1 MIKVG
6 EEFKNEEK
14 DVNKN
19 IEQEKVQ
26 DVIKVND
33 PKDKVPV
40 KSTEMEALKDHNETN
55 KKESKE
61 AKDNEEITRRPRR
74 LVTFK

>member
-1 MIKVG
+1 M
-6 EEFKNEEK
+6 
-14 DVNKN
+14 NKN

-26 DVIKVND
+26 DVIKIND
-33 PKDKVPV
+33 PKDKAPV
-40 KSTEMEALKDHNETN
+40 KSTEMEALKDENETN
-55 KKESKE
+55 TKGSEE

>member
-1 MIKVG
+1 M
-6 EEFKNEEK
+6 NE
-14 DVNKN
+14 NL
-19 IEQEKVQ
+19 EQGKVQ

-40 KSTEMEALKDHNETN
+40 KPTEMEALKDENETN
-55 KKESKE
+55 TKGSEE

>member
-1 MIKVG
+1 M
-6 EEFKNEEK
+6 
-14 DVNKN
+14 NKN

-40 KSTEMEALKDHNETN
+40 KSTEMEALKDENETN
-55 KKESKE
+55 SKGSEE